1 MRAGVAQ
8 ASDRIQMIEIYADL
22 AGIPAAIVPQE
33 SRKVFEGQ
41 QLYKDPDRAV
51 CILYFCSDVPT
62 GIKNVAKGKVFIDQ
76 VPGKDGIRLLRD
88 SFHNVRIAA

>member
-1 MRAGVAQ
+1 
-8 ASDRIQMIEIYADL
+8 MIEIYADP